1 MSRAAYPLM
10 FEKSRP
16 GRRAYDLPSLD
27 VPAKDGL
34 LDDSL
39 LAEKAPHLPELA
51 EVDVVRHFVGLS
63 RRNFGVDN
71 GFYPLGSCTMK
82 YNPKIN
88 EVNQIV

>member
-39 LAEKAPHLPELA
+39 LAEKADRKSTRLNSAWITAFTPWVPAL
-51 EVDVVRHFVGLS
+51 
-63 RRNFGVDN
+63 
-71 GFYPLGSCTMK
+71 
-82 YNPKIN
+82 
-88 EVNQIV
+88 